1 MKPNEAY
8 LRKPASTYSVRKN
21 LSVSEDEL
29 KELAAVLFGEVGNRP
44 LDKKLTELRAI
55 TNIALNR
62 AEKEGKTLKEVL
74 QSPNQFQAYLGKQYN
89 AYKSG
94 KASNSVLEKEKIKA
108 VEAVVDEIRK
118 GKLKNTVGDN
128 LSYAH
133 LKDDTLRLYKDWSE
147 QKKDLKNIK

>member
-1 MKPNEAY
+1 MRPGRLVDKPSGVYSPRRGLEVTEA
-8 LRKPASTYSVRKN
+8 
-21 LSVSEDEL
+21 EL

-44 LDKKLTELRAI
+44 LSKKLTELRAI
-55 TNIALNR
+55 TNVALNR

-94 KASNSVLEKEKIKA
+94 KAFNSTLEKEKIKA
-108 VEAVVDEIRK
+108 IETVINEVK
-118 GKLKNTVGDN
+118 SGKLKNTIGDN

-133 LKDDTLRLYKDWSE
+133 LKDDTLRLYKNWSE
-147 QKKDLKNIK
+147 QKKDLNNIK